1 MNKKLLFGLMSLAAL
16 TACTNDD
23 FESKQVAQE
32 ASPIQFEVLN
42 NDATTRASM
51 NGNKIVWNANDGD
64 IFSLYH
70 GGAGITGFENAIY
83 TANANEGGT
92 ATLTTPSM
100 IKQGLAVMVWPV
112 DTTFRIGP
120 ADNLSIEIPAD
131 QEADIENYIPYM
143 SDQITIG
150 AYGQYN
156 EDPWVGPVTAW
167 NTAGKDRKY
176 PVFMRPMAS
185 QLIVKAD
192 YAGTDETIASLYDGG
207 SEGLTG
213 EDAIDEIEVTSVKLL
228 TQAGGADEFTTNLDV
243 KWTAPTPAINTQ
255 WASVA
260 HNAWTAVTDFDLTA
274 INASSDYLETEC
286 LTGNASSKFLILP
299 QNPIA
304 GGVDDG
310 AVVVNTIYGKVFIGD
325 PTVYTVLPNKSYYTG
340 AEYNKAW
347 YRYLSSRKVAADAE
361 ENASATTKTTSED
374 PDANGKYKTVAKDL
388 SLGMQQTINAFSTYT
403 HQGTSVVKGEPE
415 GAASTRYV
423 EVRLNHLDM
432 SDLHIKTDKQL
443 RDAARVWK
451 KMGLTPVTVY
461 LDGDALGNF
470 EISQKTIQVINT
482 VNGAG
487 LNFKVQPCQLPGE
500 SCDNIVITGG
510 GQVPHIA
517 FIAYNDID
525 DDGIFTPGTDF
536 AADVTLNGGET
547 WNWVGSVK
555 VTATGVNQIINE
567 GTMVNAVSNT
577 LCTYEHGFITQN
589 NVPFVNEGTWNITGG
604 TLNVEFD
611 VTNNGTVNIAKGA
624 QYRQDGQHQNT
635 VFINDALALPTRFGG
650 FDEFIGTVVNKG
662 VFATVAAA
670 GKTAEIHNY
679 GLIEHADNDAK
690 TYVTTNQTTG
700 ADFTAAANFATPGDA
715 GNKIGRIN
723 LPYSNKDEDN
733 VSISAALTD
742 GFVSVTVDGEVT
754 GALNATVVGP
764 RVNYV
769 IVKSGVTSISNLPTP
784 QVKYLEIDMTD
795 KSEIAWSVTGTK
807 TFDGLMVLSDVNIKL
822 GTKVISGVTYLGS
835 DMYVGGKFNQ
845 AAIPAEGTDPA
856 FAATNW
862 NGYYGNTTGN
872 VSSKYIT
879 Y

>member
-1 MNKKLLFGLMSLAAL
+1 MNKKLLFGIMSLAAL

-42 NDATTRASM
+42 NDAATRASM

-64 IFSLYH
+64 IFTLYH
-70 GGAGITGFENAIY
+70 GGAGITGYENAIY
-83 TANANEGGT
+83 TAKANEGST

-100 IKQGLAVMVWPV
+100 IKAGSAVMVWPA
-112 DTTFRIGP
+112 DTIFRITA

-150 AYGQYN
+150 AYGEYN
-156 EDPWVGPVTAW
+156 EDPFYGPVTAW

-192 YAGTDETIASLYDGG
+192 YAGTDATIATLYEGG

-213 EDAIDEIEVTSVKLL
+213 EDAIDPIEVTSVKLL

-243 KWTAPTPAINTQ
+243 KWTAPSGAIATQ
-255 WASVA
+255 WAAVA
-260 HNAWTAVTDFDLTA
+260 HNAWTNVTDFDLTA

-325 PTVYTVLPNKSYYTG
+325 PTVYAALPDKSYYTA

-347 YRYLSSRKVAADAE
+347 YRYLTNKIAATAE
-361 ENASATTKTTSED
+361 ENASAATKTTSDD
-374 PDANGKYKTVAKDL
+374 PDANGKYKTVAKSL
-388 SLGMQQTINAFSTYT
+388 ALGMQQTINAFSTYT

-432 SDLHIKTDKQL
+432 SDLHIKSDKQL

-451 KMGLTPVTVY
+451 KMNLTPVTVY
-461 LDGDALGNF
+461 LDGDANREF
-470 EISQKTIQVINT
+470 EISQKTIEVINT
-482 VNGAG
+482 VNAG
-487 LNFKVQPCQLPGE
+487 TLNFKVKPCQLAGE
-500 SCDNIVITGG
+500 ICDDIVITGG
-510 GQVPHIA
+510 GQVPNIA
-517 FIAYNDID
+517 FIADN
-525 DDGIFTPGTDF
+525 GGF
-536 AADVTLNGGET
+536 AADVILNEGET
-547 WNWVGSVK
+547 WNWVGTVK
-555 VTATGVNQIINE
+555 VTATGVNKIINE

-577 LCTYEHGFITQN
+577 LCTYENGLGAPQN
-589 NVPFVNEGTWNITGG
+589 NIPFENDGTWNVTAG
-604 TLNVEFD
+604 TLNVEFN
-611 VTNNGTVNIAKGA
+611 VTNNGTLNIAKGA

-635 VFINDALALPTRFGG
+635 VFINDALALPSRFGG

-662 VFATVAAA
+662 VFATVEKA
-670 GKTAEIHNY
+670 GTWTAKIHNY
-679 GLIEHADNDAK
+679 GLIEHADDAAK

-700 ADFTAAANFATPGDA
+700 ADFTAAADFSTPGDA

-807 TFDGLMVLSDVNIKL
+807 NFDGLMVLSDVNIKL
-822 GTKVISGVTYLGS
+822 GTSVVAGVTYLGS
-835 DMYVGGKFNQ
+835 DMYVGGTFNVG
-845 AAIPAEGTDPA
+845 GTN
-856 FAATNW
+856 FA
-862 NGYYGNTTGN
+862 GYYGDTSGN

>member
-1 MNKKLLFGLMSLAAL
+1 MNKKLLFGIMSLAAL

-42 NDATTRASM
+42 NDAATRASM

-64 IFSLYH
+64 IFTLYH

-83 TANANEGGT
+83 TAKANEGST
-92 ATLTTPSM
+92 ATLTTPTM

-131 QEADIENYIPYM
+131 QKADIVNYIPYM

-150 AYGQYN
+150 VYGKYN
-156 EDPWVGPVTAW
+156 EDPAKGPVTAW

-274 INASSDYLETEC
+274 INVSSDYLETEC

-299 QNPIA
+299 QPAIA

-461 LDGDALGNF
+461 LDGEDLDGDGVSDF
-470 EISQKTIQVINT
+470 VITQKTIKVINT
-482 VNGAG
+482 LNAG
-487 LNFKVQPCQLPGE
+487 GLGFKVKPCRKAGE
-500 SCDNIVITGG
+500 ICDRIVITGSDYE
-510 GQVPHIA
+510 QNVQDIA
-517 FIAYNDID
+517 FIAANEDTYQ
-525 DDGIFTPGTDF
+525 
-536 AADVTLNGGET
+536 ADVVFANEG
-547 WNWVGSVK
+547 
-555 VTATGVNQIINE
+555 TATPWKWNGKVLVTDAGVEKIINE
-567 GTMVNAVSNT
+567 GTMENAATAT
-577 LCTYEHGFITQN
+577 LQTWEHGIGAPQN
-589 NVPFVNEGTWNITGG
+589 NVPFVNDGTWNINSGV
-604 TLNVEFD
+604 LRVQFD
-611 VTNNGTVNIAKGA
+611 VTNNSVIKIKKGA
-624 QYRQDGQHQNT
+624 QYRQDGQDNILLKT
-635 VFINDALALPTRFGG
+635 TFTNERYDVPTRFGG
-650 FDEFIGTVVNKG
+650 DDTAVGTIWNYG
-662 VFATVAAA
+662 TFATV
-670 GKTAEIHNY
+670 GGGEIYNY
-679 GLIEHADNDAK
+679 GLIEHQDIDAK
-690 TYVTTNQTTG
+690 TYITANQTLAANG
-700 ADFTAAANFATPGDA
+700 FTADANFGTAFNAATAGA
-715 GNKIGRIN
+715 GNKMGRIN
-723 LPYSNKDEDN
+723 LPWNNKSEDN
-733 VSISAALTD
+733 ISINAALAQ
-742 GFVSVTVDGEVT
+742 GFVSLTVDNDFTAETLSLAT
-754 GALNATVVGP
+754 GTIGDK
-764 RVNYV
+764 VNYLKV
-769 IVKSGVTSISNLPTP
+769 NSSSVKEIKDMNA
-784 QVKYLEIDMTD
+784 QIKYLEV
-795 KSEIAWSVTGTK
+795 EAPNEVAWNVSTAFNFT
-807 TFDGLMVLSDVNIKL
+807 GLMVLSDVNIKL
-822 GTKVISGVTYLGS
+822 GSNVSATVTYLGA
-835 DMYVGGKFNQ
+835 DMYVGGTFNK
-845 AAIPAEGTDPA
+845 AG
-856 FAATNW
+856 TNW
-862 NGYYGNTTGN
+862 AGYFGDTSGN
-872 VSSKYIT
+872 VATQYIT
-879 Y
+879 FK